1 MMIAIERLNGCI
13 LGRYSKFLLAK
24 RLDPSYRENAF
35 RAKFEYPD
43 NRLTLRRGR

>member
-1 MMIAIERLNGCI
+1 MMTAIERLIARI
-13 LGRYSKFLLAK
+13 LGKYPKFLLAK
-24 RLDPSYRENAF
+24 RLDPSYRENDI